1 MYQSEKWYSAVFDR
15 AEHVSH
21 ANSYWTD
28 SVYRNDTARQV
39 TSLGSGYLHAGRWVI
54 ENITY
59 QAKIIESSVIGSTNF
74 LFMGCSELSRLK
86 RLNNCG
92 KVNLDGLTL

>member
-1 MYQSEKWYSAVFDR
+1 MFDR

-59 QAKIIESSVIGSTNF
+59 QAKIIESSEVPIFFSWVVF
-74 LFMGCSELSRLK
+74 LKDSFI
-86 RLNNCG
+86 
-92 KVNLDGLTL
+92 